1 MDLIII
7 GFFALFL
14 RIFLLGSERIFL
26 KQLEEY
32 DSVIISAIFFLTGSL
47 FLLPIFLVIPQETLL
62 TGLEDLQFALIS
74 SFIYTFGFF
83 AYVKALSEEDASL
96 IAPLYNASLLW
107 LLVLSVLFLDE
118 SVGIFRVFGA
128 SIMFIGVFFLYPGK
142 ITEKI
147 HKIRESH
154 ASLLMIGG
162 SFFLALGRTID
173 TFAIRT
179 IDSRVYAFFI
189 LFFAGLFFLGIA
201 IFTKKW
207 NDGFLALKNDLK
219 TIICAGFVNGWA
231 YVMLLIA
238 IAGLEVTVA
247 EPASLLSVFV
257 TAFLAKL
264 FLKEEI
270 EERLF
275 GMVLMVIGA
284 ILLVVKIPI

>member
-1 MDLIII
+1 MDLVIIA
-7 GFFALFL
+7 FLALFL

-47 FLLPIFLVIPQETLL
+47 FLLPIFLVIPKETLL

-74 SFIYTFGFF
+74 SIVYTFGFF
-83 AYVKALSEEDASL
+83 AYVKALSEEEASL

-107 LLVLSVLFLDE
+107 LLVLSIIFLDE
-118 SVGIFRVFGA
+118 NIGLFRIFGA
-128 SIMFIGVFFLYPGK
+128 ILMFIGVFFLYSGR
-142 ITEKI
+142 ITEKFL
-147 HKIRESH
+147 KIRESK

-173 TFAIRT
+173 TYVIRT

-189 LFFAGLFFLGIA
+189 LFFAGLFFLSIA
-201 IFTKKW
+201 IFTKRCH
-207 NDGFLALKNDLK
+207 DGYLALKNDLK
-219 TIICAGFVNGWA
+219 TIIYAGFANGWA
-231 YVMLLIA
+231 YIMLLIA

-257 TAFLAKL
+257 TALLAKL
-264 FLKEEI
+264 ILKEEI

-284 ILLVVKIPI
+284 ILLFI